1 MLKLRLVIVTLYAF
15 TLSGCL
21 EDFVRSMI
29 TVSPRDGE
37 PGFSDGGISFDGE
50 VPDRL
55 TVSSAN
61 PEHGPFVG
69 GTEVVIYG
77 SGFTVDTVVT
87 VGGKEVPST
96 ETQPLSPVAIKI
108 ITPPGEVGPVD
119 MEISTPTEKAILLHG
134 FRYDAVALDPES
146 GPAAGGTLVTLMGQ
160 DVGFVAGMELLLGG
174 APMTDVEVV
183 STSVLRA
190 RTPPGASGPATLE
203 FKPAGQAALQIEGA
217 FSYYTSTNPKSGGMG
232 GGPIEGSLTVSV
244 LNWFT
249 RQPVAGAQVVVQKG
263 RALTLTGMA
272 DAQGIATFSTES
284 LEGPLTVSAGQQEF
298 ESASIVTFDARDL
311 TIFLQPIVSPEP
323 GPMPPGVL
331 AGIIQGHVLF
341 GGTTG
346 AGSDKWKIVPEPKLG
361 QVKRTY
367 VYTSSSLSYGPQ
379 RPVGSGTIDFEDT
392 GATAWPFNLTVRP
405 GAMAVYAV
413 AGIYTKTLDRFDPYA
428 MGITRGVLVGP
439 GELVDTNILVNIPLT
454 ETLQVELEDL
464 PDGVGRYRLQLAISL
479 GSDGV
484 LMRMD
489 HEISG
494 EGQLSSITLGRLPGF
509 QHQGLTDASYTV
521 NVLLESLT
529 PTGLPLSQATVRS
542 VQPVQGKVV
551 VDQFLG
557 VPRPLKPLPG
567 AALEGNTLSWTSDGA
582 AASFAIT
589 TLSLPDETPI
599 WRIISRGDV
608 TQVKL
613 PDPVAFGLPQWPQ
626 GPLIWR
632 QWLARIPGFDFDSFN
647 YSHFNSNY
655 WDRWSLEEMQ
665 LVIP

>member
-1 MLKLRLVIVTLYAF
+1 MYKSRLIILVCCSLA
-15 TLSGCL
+15 LSGCL
-21 EDFVRSMI
+21 EDLVRSFI
-29 TVSPRDGE
+29 SVTPQDGE
-37 PGFSDGGISFDGE
+37 PGFSDGGPSFDGE

-55 TVSSAN
+55 TVSSAT

-77 SGFTVDTVVT
+77 SGFTVDTVVR

-96 ETQPLSPVAIKI
+96 ETEPLSPVAIKI
-108 ITPPGEVGPVD
+108 ITPPGEVGPAD
-119 MEISTPTEKAILLHG
+119 MEVSTPTEQATLLHG

-160 DVGFVAGMELLLGG
+160 DVGFTADMQLNLGG

-183 STSVLRA
+183 SASVLRA
-190 RTPPGASGPATLE
+190 RTPPGAAGPATLE
-203 FKPAGQAALQIEGA
+203 LKPAGGAALKVEGA
-217 FSYYTSTNPKSGGMG
+217 FTYYTSTNPKSGGMG

-249 RQPVAGAQVVVQKG
+249 RAPVVGARVVLQKG
-263 RALTLTGMA
+263 RALTLTEIA
-272 DAQGIATFSTES
+272 DAQGIATFSTAE
-284 LEGPLTVSAGQQEF
+284 LQGPLTVSAGQQEF
-298 ESASIVTFDARDL
+298 ESASMVTFDARDL

-331 AGIIQGHVLF
+331 AGIIRGHVLF

-346 AGSDKWKIVPEPKLG
+346 AGSDHWKIVPEPKLG
-361 QVKRTY
+361 QIKRTY
-367 VYTSSSLSYGPQ
+367 VFTSASLAYGPQ
-379 RPVGSGTIDFEDT
+379 RPTGSGTLDFEDN
-392 GATAWPFNLTVRP
+392 GATAWPYNLTVRP
-405 GAMAVYAV
+405 GAMAIYAV
-413 AGIYTKTLDRFDPYA
+413 AGIYTKAIDRFDPYA

-454 ETLQVELEDL
+454 ETLEVELKDL
-464 PDGVGRYRLQLAISL
+464 PEGTGRYRLQLAISL

-484 LMRMD
+484 LMRAD
-489 HEISG
+489 HEITG

-509 QHQGLTDASYTV
+509 HHPGLTDASYTV
-521 NVLLESLT
+521 DVVLESLT
-529 PTGLPLSQATVRS
+529 PGGLPLSRATERS
-542 VQPVQGKVV
+542 VQPVLGKVV

-567 AALEGNTLSWTSDGA
+567 AALEGNTLSWASDGA

-613 PDPVAFGLPQWPQ
+613 PDPVTFGLPEWPS

-632 QWLARIPGFDFDSFN
+632 QWLARIPGFDFDTYN
-647 YSHFNSNY
+647 YSHLNANY